1 MCSRALLFLVA
12 LVTALPFAAGC
23 GSSTATTTVGP
34 TPVRCQ
40 VQVSATNHTF
50 TAGGGT
56 GQLTVNAARECQWAA
71 AAQADWIALAQA
83 SGQGEGALQYTVRPN
98 PVPTPRRGS
107 IVVEGQTVE
116 VAQEAAPCT
125 FELDRREVDLPAA
138 GGTGAV
144 AVRTHAVC
152 GWTASSDAPWL
163 TILEG
168 REGAGPASVRYSAAA
183 NPGAARTARL
193 TIAGQTVEVRQAAA
207 GTPAPG
213 PAPDP
218 GAPPPA
224 PPADPCAVTLSPRD
238 ATAPAGATTGTVR
251 VTASR
256 ADCPWTATSSAPWL
270 TITAGAAGTGTG
282 QVQWAAEANTSAEER
297 TASIAVGGVTFV
309 LRQAG
314 AGQPAPPGGDPPPPP
329 PPQECGYEI
338 SPSGADVGAAGGPG
352 TIAVSTG
359 QGCAWTASSGVD
371 WVTITAGGSGSG
383 PGEVRY
389 TVAANAS
396 SSARTGTLTVAG
408 RTFTVQQAGE
418 PPAAPVEVTLQGS
431 VSDLRGSCPAI
442 SFVVENTRV
451 TASDTTVYHRGNCRQ
466 VSNRES
472 VRVTGTRQAD
482 GSVAA
487 SHIEI
492 IRNELNEGEDG
503 Q

>member
-1 MCSRALLFLVA
+1 MSSRALLFLVA

-40 VQVSATNHTF
+40 VQLSAPNPTF

-83 SGQGEGALQYTVRPN
+83 SGQGEAALQYTVRPN

-138 GGTGAV
+138 GGTGAI
-144 AVRTHAVC
+144 AVRAHAVC
-152 GWTASSDAPWL
+152 GWTAASDAPWL

-168 REGAGPASVRYSAAA
+168 REGAGPASVRYSATA

-193 TIAGQTVEVRQAAA
+193 TIAGHIVEVRQAAA
-207 GTPAPG
+207 GAPAPG

-218 GAPPPA
+218 GAPPA
-224 PPADPCAVTLSPRD
+224 PPGDPCTFTLAPRE
-238 ATAPAGATTGTVR
+238 ATAAAGAATGTVG

-256 ADCPWTATSSAPWL
+256 ADCPWTATSSARWL
-270 TITAGAAGTGTG
+270 TITAGASGTGTG
-282 QVQWAAEANTSAEER
+282 QVQWAAEANTVAEER
-297 TASIAVGGVTFV
+297 TASITIGGVTFV

-314 AGQPAPPGGDPPPPP
+314 ATQPAPPP

-371 WVTITAGGSGSG
+371 WITITAGGSGSG

-389 TVAANAS
+389 AVAANAS

-408 RTFTVQQAGE
+408 RTFTVRQEG
-418 PPAAPVEVTLQGS
+418 AAPSVPVEVSLRGD
-431 VSDLRGSCPAI
+431 VSDLRGSCPSI
-442 SFVVENTRV
+442 SFVVDRTHV
-451 TASDTTVYHRGNCRQ
+451 TAGDTTVYHRGNCRQ
-466 VSNRES
+466 VSNGQG
-472 VRVTGTRQAD
+472 VQVTGVRQPD

-492 IRNELNEGEDG
+492 IRSELNEGEDG

>member
-1 MCSRALLFLVA
+1 MSSRALLSLVA
-12 LVTALPFAAGC
+12 VVTTLPFAAGC

-34 TPVRCQ
+34 APVRCQ
-40 VQVSATNHTF
+40 VQLSAPNPTF
-50 TAGGGT
+50 AAGGGT

-83 SGQGEGALQYTVRPN
+83 SGQGDGALQYNVRPN
-98 PVPTPRRGS
+98 PVPTRRRGS

-125 FELDRREVDLPAA
+125 FELDRREVDEPAA
-138 GGTGAV
+138 GGTGAI

-163 TILEG
+163 TIVEG
-168 REGAGPASVRYSAAA
+168 REGAGPATVRYSAAA

-207 GTPAPG
+207 GT
-213 PAPDP
+213 DP
-218 GAPPPA
+218 GAPPV
-224 PPADPCAVTLSPRD
+224 PPADPCTFSLAPSEAD
-238 ATAPAGATTGTVR
+238 APASAATGTVR

-256 ADCPWTATSSAPWL
+256 ADCTWTAASSAPWL
-270 TITAGAAGTGTG
+270 TITTGASGTGSG
-282 QVQWAAEANTSAEER
+282 EVRWAAEPNTSTAER
-297 TASIAVGGVTFV
+297 TASITIGGTTFV

-314 AGQPAPPGGDPPPPP
+314 ATAPP
-329 PPQECGYEI
+329 PPQECLYEI
-338 SPSGADVGAAGGPG
+338 DPMRADAGAAGGPG
-352 TIAVSTG
+352 TIAVSAG
-359 QGCAWTASSGVD
+359 GGCAWTASSGVD
-371 WVTITAGGSGSG
+371 WITITAGGSGSG
-383 PGEVRY
+383 AGEVRY

-408 RTFTVQQAGE
+408 RTFTVQQEGE
-418 PPAAPVEVTLQGS
+418 PPADPVEVTLQGS
-431 VSDLRGSCPAI
+431 VSDLAGSCPTI
-442 SFVVENTRV
+442 SFVVDRTRV
-451 TASDTTVYHRGNCRQ
+451 TASDTTVYQRGNCRQ

-487 SHIEI
+487 SQIEI
-492 IRNELNEGEDG
+492 LRNEQNVDE